1 MGNSIMS
8 SIKNSYLD
16 NYISNAK
23 EEILENNRFII
34 ANESQLSVANI
45 LLVIKCKEAGFSDE
59 DIEYIKTK
67 LFTVKDIHKQLAVAI

>member
-1 MGNSIMS
+1 MGNSIVS

-16 NYISNAK
+16 HYIASAK
-23 EEILENNRFII
+23 EEILENNNFII

-45 LLVIKCKEAGFSDE
+45 LLIIKCKEAGFSDE

-67 LFTVKDIHKQLAVAI
+67 LFTVKDIHKQLAIVL